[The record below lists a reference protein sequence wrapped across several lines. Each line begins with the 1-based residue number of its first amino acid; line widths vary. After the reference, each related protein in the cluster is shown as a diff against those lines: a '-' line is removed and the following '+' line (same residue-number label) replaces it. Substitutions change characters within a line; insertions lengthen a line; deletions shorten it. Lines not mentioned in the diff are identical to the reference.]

1 VLSGGLEV
9 DVKQPIARNFDILP
23 EIAITTRDAAKL
35 NNMIQDYAPIISW
48 DAAKFLLGELARA
61 RVVPMEA
68 IPPTNVTMN
77 SVLEIRD
84 EDTGEKRVVALTYP
98 HEQAVY
104 RNSVSILTPLGT
116 ALLGLPQEQFMSYVD
131 SDGKTKRIRV
141 MKILHQPE
149 TAWRSHRQ
157 RSRHQSVLY

>member
-1 VLSGGLEV
+1 M
-9 DVKQPIARNFDILP
+9 KQAIAGNFVVLP
-23 EIAITTRDAAKL
+23 EIAITRRDAARL

-48 DAAKFLLGELARA
+48 DAARFLLDELARA
-61 RVVPMEA
+61 RVVPTED

-98 HEQAVY
+98 NEQALY
-104 RNSVSILTPLGT
+104 RNSISILTPLGT
-116 ALLGLPQEQFMSYVD
+116 ALLGLPQEQFMSYTD
-131 SDGKTKRIRV
+131 RDGQTKTIRV

-149 TAWRSHRQ
+149 TAWRSQRQ
-157 RSRHQSVLY
+157 RSRHQSALC